1 MFLDKYSDIPWDA
14 LHYLVSQTNYGGRV
28 TEPQDRIL
36 IDVIIKD
43 YYSTNILEDKHRF
56 GGSSVYYIPSE
67 GSLETYLNYI
77 KTLPYIDPP

>member
-1 MFLDKYSDIPWDA
+1 
-14 LHYLVSQTNYGGRV
+14 
-28 TEPQDRIL
+28 L